1 MYILYLKVPVSIF
14 ITRAGPVKFQE
25 FRFQGLL
32 LSLRG
37 RPMQEHILET
47 QTSLK
52 NSESKVSTFHFSV
65 TDKNLLNM
73 QLDILRTYRLYTG
86 N

>member
-37 RPMQEHILET
+37 RPMQEHIL
-47 QTSLK
+47 
-52 NSESKVSTFHFSV
+52 
-65 TDKNLLNM
+65 
-73 QLDILRTYRLYTG
+73 
-86 N
+86 